1 MRALTLIT
9 FVLSALAAPATGQ
22 NPPLGL
28 VDFDMTGDVDW
39 SETGGVIMADNGV
52 LGSLVTKGTYGD
64 FELTLE
70 FQAERPSPRP
80 SAGRSPAQLLQD
92 LQRDLDDR
100 RPGGRSLGTRLRI
113 LVACADRNSSPN
125 TSWEQVFRAEPQGP
139 QPGESLFTLGVGACT
154 DPGLSTFTEE
164 GPFSVVPRS
173 WHEFTVRVRR
183 SQVTAELDGRPIGIG
198 RNNLRTRTGRV
209 SLEYASGRSASR
221 DPGVLRIRNIR
232 FSGR

>member
-113 LVACADRNSSPN
+113 LVACADGLRPPN
-125 TSWEQVFRAEPQGP
+125 AISEQSFSQAVQVQQAGRRE
-139 QPGESLFTLGVGACT
+139 FTLGVGACNAEI
-154 DPGLSTFTEE
+154 PFHVAEP
-164 GPFSVVPRS
+164 GPFHVVAGS
-173 WHEFTVRVRR
+173 WHEFRVRVRR
-183 SQVTAELDGRPIGIG
+183 SQVTAELDGRPIDIG
-198 RNNLRTRTGRV
+198 RNLRTRVGRV
-209 SLEYASGRSASR
+209 SLEYASGRSAGR

-232 FSGR
+232 ISRR